1 MPAAFPNGMEAP
13 WGQGE
18 PVLFNA
24 VLSAPTI
31 EPGAS
36 GVHEISVK

>member
-1 MPAAFPNGMEAP
+1 MQGMGVGDRSLG

-18 PVLFNA
+18 PVLFSA
-24 VLSAPTI
+24 VLSAPTT